1 MMIELKKLFS
11 LVEGIDSEKAKKYL
25 AEHPEGSYT
34 LLDVRQPAEYE
45 EEHLPGAKLIPLGQL
60 GDSLGEIDKEKPV
73 IAYCAIGGRSRVA
86 AQLLNGYGFREV
98 YNLKGGIKGWQGYK
112 ASGPEELNL
121 DLIRGDETPAE
132 IAALAIGMEESLKQF
147 YQTLLRQTPDN
158 DAKQLFNKMIE
169 VSELH
174 KQKFVQFYQQL
185 EPGKDVAQLEADV
198 KTDVMEGGF
207 KMNDFIKK
215 NGPYMQDLMG
225 ALDIAMMLET
235 QALDLYGRFA
245 AKAEA
250 AASKEFLIQVAQEEK
265 AHLNMLGQL
274 LEEKVK
280 AKAV

>member
-1 MMIELKKLFS
+1 MMIEFKKLFS
-11 LVEGIDSEKAKKYL
+11 FVEGIDSEQAKKFL

-34 LLDVRQPAEYE
+34 LLDVRQPSEYE

-60 GDSLGEIDKEKPV
+60 GDNLGKLDKDKPV

-86 AQLLNGYGFREV
+86 AQLLNGYGFKEA

-112 ASGPEELNL
+112 ASGPEELNM

-147 YQTLLRQTPDN
+147 YQKLLNESQDD
-158 DAKQLFNKMIE
+158 DAKNLFSKMIE

-174 KQKFVQFYQQL
+174 KQKFVKFYQQV
-185 EPGKDVAQLEADV
+185 EPGKDIGALEAGI
-198 KTDVMEGGF
+198 KTDIMEGGF
-207 KMNDFIKK
+207 KMDDFLKK
-215 NGPYMQDLMG
+215 NGPHMQNLMG
-225 ALDIAMMLET
+225 ALDVAMMLET

-250 AASKEFLIQVAQEEK
+250 TATKEFLLQVAQEEK
-265 AHLNMLGQL
+265 THLNMLGQL

>member
-1 MMIELKKLFS
+1 MMIEMKKLFS
-11 LVEGIDSEKAKKYL
+11 FVEGIDSEKAKKFL

-60 GDSLGEIDKEKPV
+60 GDAVGEIDKEKPV

-112 ASGPEELNL
+112 ASGPEELNM

-147 YQTLLRQTPDN
+147 YQTLLLQAQDN
-158 DAKQLFNKMIE
+158 DVKQLFSKMIE

-174 KQKFVQFYQQL
+174 KQKFVQFL
-185 EPGKDVAQLEADV
+185 SAARTWKGC
-198 KTDVMEGGF
+198 
-207 KMNDFIKK
+207 
-215 NGPYMQDLMG
+215 G
-225 ALDIAMMLET
+225 AA
-235 QALDLYGRFA
+235 
-245 AKAEA
+245 
-250 AASKEFLIQVAQEEK
+250 
-265 AHLNMLGQL
+265 
-274 LEEKVK
+274 
-280 AKAV
+280 